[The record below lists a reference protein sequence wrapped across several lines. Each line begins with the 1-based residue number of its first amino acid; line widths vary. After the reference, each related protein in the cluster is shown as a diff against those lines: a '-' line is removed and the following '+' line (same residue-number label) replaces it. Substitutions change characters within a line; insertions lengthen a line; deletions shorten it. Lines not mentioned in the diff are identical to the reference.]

1 MEKILF
7 YMEKVLLYVLAALV
21 SCGGIVFVLSGP
33 TVVHIIGGALLFAF
47 GVLVPS
53 LNEEG

>member
-1 MEKILF
+1 
-7 YMEKVLLYVLAALV
+7 MEKVLLYVLAALV